1 VTKFFSILILMVC
14 SEIMAQPLCFT
25 DNSGV
30 TNCYQNQTPNPN
42 NYFNPAEAFNRG
54 YQATEQVNQ
63 AQLRNQMI
71 QRAQAACDQG
81 NQQACADLR
90 SMLFNGR

>member
-1 VTKFFSILILMVC
+1 MVKYLLLIWLMAAPFAN
-14 SEIMAQPLCFT
+14 AQPICFT
-25 DNSGV
+25 DRSGV

-71 QRAQAACDQG
+71 QRAQAACEQG

-90 SMLFNGR
+90 SMLYNGR

>member
-1 VTKFFSILILMVC
+1 MVKYLLLTWLLVTPLAN
-14 SEIMAQPLCFT
+14 AQPLCFT

-30 TNCYQNQTPNPN
+30 TSCYQNQTPNPN

-81 NQQACADLR
+81 NQRAC
-90 SMLFNGR
+90 SV